1 MLHRSRF
8 VVLGALACAVGCGG
22 TGNVSG
28 KVYLQ
33 DSPVSS
39 GNLLF
44 SQRGSNS
51 VSVPIGADG
60 SYHAEN
66 VPTGTVK
73 VAVLPLSGGPQTD
86 AKAAGM
92 MKGMQKTVAKD
103 QSAVG
108 EIGAAAAKKK
118 TAKFSIP
125 DQYRDP
131 EKSGITVSI
140 GRGDNPP
147 FDIKLK

>member
-8 VVLGALACAVGCGG
+8 VVLAALVCAAAGCGG

-28 KVYLQ
+28 KVYFQ

-44 SQRGSNS
+44 CQHGSNR

-73 VAVLPLSGGPQTD
+73 VAVLPVSGGPQVD
-86 AKAAGM
+86 GKAAGM

-108 EIGAAAAKKK
+108 EIGSAKKK
-118 TAKFSIP
+118 AAKFSIP
-125 DQYRDP
+125 DQYQDP

-140 GRGDNPP
+140 SRGDNPP

>member
-1 MLHRSRF
+1 VLHRSRF
-8 VVLGALACAVGCGG
+8 VLAALACAAAGCGG

-28 KVYLQ
+28 KVYFQ

-39 GNLLF
+39 GSVYF
-44 SQRGSNS
+44 FRPGSNS

-73 VAVLPLSGGPQTD
+73 VAVIPVSGGPQVD

-103 QSAVG
+103 QAAVG
-108 EIGAAAAKKK
+108 EVGGAKKK
-118 TAKFSIP
+118 AVKFSIP
-125 DQYRDP
+125 DQYQDP

-140 GRGDNPP
+140 GRGDNPA